1 MAVLALESIR
11 VIDLAPG
18 KDLSAFSEII
28 APETSLPVISAVAVL
43 ITLTSD
49 GTSLLFGT
57 LQTSFLIIIHLLG
70 L

>member
-18 KDLSAFSEII
+18 KDLSVFSETN

-57 LQTSFLIIIHLLG
+57 LQTSFLIIIHLMG
-70 L
+70 F